1 MSGGRPLTSYVS
13 ALKRRLLAARRDG
26 LSHETRTAGAI
37 LFVDVSGFTKLTE
50 HFSAAGPEG
59 AERLAGAFDACFGRM
74 FERIV
79 ERGGDV
85 LAFAGDSVLAL
96 WPAADGTSPTLAPSV
111 RDAAECGRQLLAD
124 FHGLALPEEH
134 TLRLRGALGAGT
146 LHVLEVGGVAGRW
159 ECLVLGDALEQARRA
174 DKQGT
179 PGELT
184 LSPEARALLARQ
196 GAPSGPQQ
204 ASEADVPSEVLRAHV
219 PAIVM
224 DRETA
229 GHAEWLAEFRT
240 VTVLFARLEDV
251 ERLPE
256 GSRLTRLD
264 EAVAAVQS
272 VLKEHSGALHQFLAD
287 DSGTR
292 AVAGFGLPAFTH
304 ADDAARAVWAAFGM
318 QRRLQALGVPVSV
331 GIATGRIFTGVFG
344 CKDRCEYAIRGLVVN
359 RAARLM
365 AVAHGQ
371 ILCDE
376 TTVDACGTRI
386 GFEPLPP
393 VRLKG
398 FANPVPRYRPVE
410 GASSSSRIEPPAS
423 AALVGRAHERGL
435 LESCFKRLQAG
446 RGGLVVV
453 TGEAGIGKTHLL
465 SSVLGEAQADGVR
478 VLRSSGEA
486 LEPSTPYFAWRTLL
500 RQALVPDAEPNPENL
515 RKALLARLEH
525 ESAMLGWAPVLGAIV
540 PLDLDETEVTS
551 QMDAGARADTTERIV
566 VHLLAAQ
573 AALEPTV
580 VFVDDVHWV
589 DSLSSSLLRAV
600 AHGIAALLVVIAS
613 RPHDGAT
620 SAECGRLLGDAQA
633 ETIAL
638 GPMTGTEVTE
648 LVQRSVG
655 ADSLGDGVARLVLDR
670 AEGHPLYTRE
680 FVLGLVEAGLL
691 AVEARTCR
699 ASPAAEQAA
708 TFPQGLAAVITAR
721 IDRLSAREQLVI
733 KSASVLGRVFTVE
746 PLCELLADTEAR
758 ELRPI
763 LARLADAGMLHGEG
777 PEGEQVHSFRHITMQ
792 NVAYELLPYALR
804 RQLHKRAALSIERA
818 HAHALEPV
826 YALLA
831 HHWAAADE
839 VPEAISYFEKA
850 GEQALGRFSNREA
863 VRFLEAA
870 LALAERAPESVAAGR
885 RRRWEL
891 MLGEAHVKLAE
902 YEAARAHL
910 EASLQLGGKQR
921 PRGRGWLGADLL
933 RQGALQAMR
942 RQVSGFTGAWSNLD
956 RSGGSPGVASDDPQ
970 RESERLTSAAYTH
983 LAEVSLFT
991 HDPVGLVQ
999 STLRALN
1006 HGERAGSVRE
1016 VVFGMGGV
1024 SYTASMMG
1032 LRRLARDYRDRSLE
1046 LAESRG
1052 NLPTIAYGH
1061 QIAATMGNCIGDW
1074 EDVDRSCLRSV
1085 ELFERLGDRFRWQ
1098 SCQAIHGYMH
1108 LARGDFAAARRCL
1121 EAAFASAYPDG
1132 APQVQMWACAGALAC
1147 SLASGTPTDDEI
1159 RETERVLVAG
1169 VVPAEATLGLGALA
1183 LAYELKGDLQRALS
1197 TADRALAILRSH
1209 PPVTSYTQWSIADV
1223 ADVYVAAFRRAP
1235 RELVLRAHAEEVS
1248 AILHRAAGAM
1258 PVVAPRA
1265 HLVAARV
1272 ARLRDDT
1279 TAAMRRCEEA
1289 IRAAER
1295 LRMPHERA
1303 LAESEAASMVDA
1315 REGRR
1320 ATTAEARRS

>member
-1 MSGGRPLTSYVS
+1 LP
-13 ALKRRLLAARRDG
+13 
-26 LSHETRTAGAI
+26 HETQTAGAL

-96 WPAADGTSPTLAPSV
+96 WPAPDERLAASV

-134 TLRLRGALGAGT
+134 TLKLRGALGAGA
-146 LHVLEVGGVAGRW
+146 LHVLEVGGVGARW

-174 DKQGT
+174 DKAGT

-184 LSPEARALLARQ
+184 LSPEARALAVRQ
-196 GAPSGPQQ
+196 GEPRSTPA
-204 ASEADVPSEVLRAHV
+204 ARHAEVPSEILRAHV

-224 DRETA
+224 DRESA

-240 VTVLFARLEDV
+240 VTVVFARLEGV
-251 ERLPE
+251 EDLPDGLRLA
-256 GSRLTRLD
+256 RLND
-264 EAVAAVQS
+264 AVAAVQS
-272 VLKEHSGALHQFLAD
+272 VLREHAGALHQFLAD

-292 AVAGFGLPAFTH
+292 VVAGFGLPAFTH

-318 QRRLQALGVPVSV
+318 QRRLHALGTRLSV

-344 CKDRCEYAIRGLVVN
+344 GKERCEYAIRGLVVN

-365 AVAHGQ
+365 GVAMGQ
-371 ILCDE
+371 IVCDE
-376 TTVDACGTRI
+376 ATADACGTRI

-398 FANPVPRYRPVE
+398 FANQVPRYRPVE
-410 GASSSSRIEPPAS
+410 GASSSSRIEPAAS
-423 AALVGRAHERGL
+423 TSLVGRTHERGL
-435 LESCFKRLQAG
+435 LGACFERLQTG

-453 TGEAGIGKTHLL
+453 TGEAGMGKTHLL
-465 SSVLGEAQADGVR
+465 SSVLGEAEAGGVR

-500 RQALVPDAEPNPENL
+500 RQALVPDVEPSPDNL
-515 RKALLARLEH
+515 RQALLARLER
-525 ESAMLGWAPVLGAIV
+525 ESAMLEWAPVLGAIV
-540 PLDLDETEVTS
+540 PLGLGETEVTS

-566 VHLLAAQ
+566 VHLFAAQ

-580 VFVDDVHWV
+580 VFVDDVHWL

-600 AHGIAALLVVIAS
+600 AHGITALLVVIAS
-613 RPHDGAT
+613 RPHDGAM
-620 SAECGRLLGDAQA
+620 SAEWARLVGDTQA
-633 ETIAL
+633 ETISL
-638 GPMTGTEVTE
+638 GPMNGSEVTE

-655 ADSLGDGVARLVLDR
+655 ADSLGEGVARLVLDR

-680 FVLGLVEAGLL
+680 FVLGLVESGLL
-691 AVEARTCR
+691 AVEERTCR

-733 KSASVLGRVFTVE
+733 KSASVLGRVFGVE
-746 PLCELLADTEAR
+746 PLCELLGDADAGEV
-758 ELRPI
+758 RPV
-763 LARLADAGMLHGEG
+763 LARLADAGMLLEEG
-777 PEGEQVHSFRHITMQ
+777 PESERVHSFRHITMQ
-792 NVAYELLPYALR
+792 NVAYELLPFALR
-804 RQLHKRAALSIERA
+804 RQLHKRAARSIERV

-831 HHWAAADE
+831 HHWAAADD
-839 VPEAISYFEKA
+839 VLEAILYFEKA
-850 GEQALGRFSNREA
+850 GEQAFGRFSNREA
-863 VRFLEAA
+863 VRFLDAA
-870 LALAERAPESVAAGR
+870 LALAERAPEIAPAER
-885 RRRWEL
+885 RRRWEI

-910 EASLQLGGKQR
+910 EASLRLGGQQR
-921 PRGRGWLGADLL
+921 PRGRGLLGADLVA
-933 RQGALQAMR
+933 QGALQA
-942 RQVSGFTGAWSNLD
+942 L
-956 RSGGSPGVASDDPQ
+956 RSRLPLRDEAR
-970 RESERLTSAAYTH
+970 RESERLTSTAYFN

-1006 HGERAGSVRE
+1006 HGQRAGSVRE
-1016 VVFGMGGV
+1016 MVFGMGGV
-1024 SYTASMMG
+1024 GYTASMMG
-1032 LRRLARDYRDRSLE
+1032 LRRMARDYRDRSLE
-1046 LAESRG
+1046 LAENRG
-1052 NLPTIAYGH
+1052 QLPTIAFAH
-1061 QIAATMGNCIGDW
+1061 QIAATLGNCVGDW
-1074 EDVDRSCLRSV
+1074 EDVDRSCRRSV

-1108 LARGDFAAARRCL
+1108 LACGDFAAARRCL
-1121 EAAFASAYPDG
+1121 EAAFASAFPDG

-1147 SLASGTPTDDEI
+1147 SLASGTPTDEEI
-1159 RETERVLVAG
+1159 RETERVLSAG
-1169 VVPAEATLGLGALA
+1169 VVPAEETLGLGALA
-1183 LAYELKGDLQRALS
+1183 LAYERRGEGPRALA

-1223 ADVYVAAFRRAP
+1223 ADVYVAAFLRAP
-1235 RELVLRAHAEEVS
+1235 REVRLRAHAEEVS
-1248 AILHRAAGAM
+1248 GILRRAAGAM

-1272 ARLRDDT
+1272 ARLRDDR
-1279 TAAMRRCEEA
+1279 AAARRRCEAA

-1303 LAESEAASMVDA
+1303 LAEVEAALMAEARDA
-1315 REGRR
+1315 GR
-1320 ATTAEARRS
+1320 AAAAEARRS

>member
-1 MSGGRPLTSYVS
+1 MTGGRPLSSYVS
-13 ALKRRLLAARRDG
+13 ALKRRLLAARADDAP
-26 LSHETRTAGAI
+26 HETRTAGAL

-96 WPAADGTSPTLAPSV
+96 WPAGPDDALAASV
-111 RDAAECGRQLLAD
+111 REAAACGRQLLAD

-134 TLRLRGALGAGT
+134 TLRLRGALGAGA
-146 LHVLEVGGVAGRW
+146 LHVLEVGGVEGRW

-174 DKQGT
+174 DKEGT

-196 GAPSGPQQ
+196 AEPARPPSLPQ
-204 ASEADVPSEVLRAHV
+204 AHVPSEVLRAHV
-219 PAIVM
+219 PAVVM
-224 DRETA
+224 DRESA
-229 GHAEWLAEFRT
+229 GHATEWLAEFRT
-240 VTVLFARLEDV
+240 VTVVFARLEEIEGLPDGL
-251 ERLPE
+251 RLAK
-256 GSRLTRLD
+256 LN

-292 AVAGFGLPAFTH
+292 LVAGFGLPAFTH
-304 ADDAARAVWAAFGM
+304 ADDAARGVWAAVGM
-318 QRRLQALGVPVSV
+318 QRRMQALGVPLSV

-344 CKDRCEYAIRGLVVN
+344 GRDRCEYAIRGLVVN

-365 AVAHGQ
+365 GIAKGQ
-371 ILCDE
+371 IVCDQA
-376 TTVDACGTRI
+376 TTEACGSRI
-386 GFEPLPP
+386 DFEPLPP

-398 FANPVPRYRPVE
+398 FANPVPRYRPLE
-410 GASSSSRIEPPAS
+410 GASSSNRIERAAS
-423 AALVGRAHERGL
+423 TSLVGRAHERGL
-435 LESCFKRLQAG
+435 LGACFKRLLDG

-465 SSVLGEAQADGVR
+465 SSVLDEAEADGVR

-486 LEPSTPYFAWRTLL
+486 VEPSTPYFAWRTLL
-500 RQALVPDAEPNPENL
+500 RQALVPDSEPNAENL
-515 RKALLARLEH
+515 RQALLARLER
-525 ESAMLGWAPVLGAIV
+525 ESTMLGWAPVLGAIV
-540 PLDLDETEVTS
+540 PLGLGETEVTS

-580 VFVDDVHWV
+580 VFVDDVHWL

-600 AHGIAALLVVIAS
+600 AHGITALLVVIAS
-613 RPHDGAT
+613 RPHDGAR
-620 SAECGRLLGDAQA
+620 SAEWARLVGDAQA
-633 ETIAL
+633 ETISL
-638 GPMTGTEVTE
+638 GPMNGSEVTE
-648 LVQRSVG
+648 LVRRSVG
-655 ADSLGDGVARLVLDR
+655 ADSLGEGVARLVLDR

-721 IDRLSAREQLVI
+721 IDRLSPREQLVI
-733 KSASVLGRVFTVE
+733 KSASVLGRVFGVE
-746 PLCELLADTEAR
+746 PLCELLGDVDACEV
-758 ELRPI
+758 RPL
-763 LARLADAGMLHGEG
+763 LARLTHAGMLSEEASEGEG
-777 PEGEQVHSFRHITMQ
+777 VHSFRHITMQ
-792 NVAYELLPYALR
+792 NVAYELLPFALR
-804 RQLHKRAALSIERA
+804 RQLHKRAASWIERT
-818 HAHALEPV
+818 HARALEPV

-839 VPEAISYFEKA
+839 VREAISYFEKA
-850 GEQALGRFSNREA
+850 GEQAFGRFSNREA
-863 VRFLEAA
+863 VRFLDAA
-870 LALAERAPESVAAGR
+870 LALSERAPDFAPAAR

-910 EASLQLGGKQR
+910 EASLRLGGQQR
-921 PRGRGWLGADLL
+921 PRGRGLLGADLFT
-933 RQGALQAMR
+933 QGALQALR
-942 RQVSGFTGAWSNLD
+942 RHVSGFAGAWSKQDEGRRWPLARD
-956 RSGGSPGVASDDPQ
+956 EAR
-970 RESERLTSAAYTH
+970 RESERLTSTAYFN
-983 LAEVSLFT
+983 LGEVSLFT

-1024 SYTASMMG
+1024 GYTASMMG
-1032 LRRLARDYRDRSLE
+1032 LRRMARDYRDRSLV

-1052 NLPTIAYGH
+1052 HLPTIAFAH
-1061 QIAATMGNCIGDW
+1061 QIAATLGNCTGDW
-1074 EDVDRSCLRSV
+1074 EDVDRSCRRSI
-1085 ELFERLGDRFRWQ
+1085 ELFELLGDRFRWQ
-1098 SCQAIHGYMH
+1098 SCLAIHGYMY
-1108 LARGDFAAARRCL
+1108 LARGDFAAARQCL

-1147 SLASGTPTDDEI
+1147 SLATGTPTDEEI
-1159 RETERVLVAG
+1159 RETERVLAAG
-1169 VVPAEATLGLGALA
+1169 VVPAEETLGLGALA
-1183 LAYELKGDLQRALS
+1183 LAYEQRDAGERALA

-1223 ADVYVAAFRRAP
+1223 ADVYIAAFRRKP
-1235 RELVLRAHAEEVS
+1235 HELRLRAHADEVS
-1248 AILHRAAGAM
+1248 EILRRAAGAM
-1258 PVVAPRA
+1258 PVIAPRA

-1279 TAAMRRCEEA
+1279 GAARRRCEEA

-1303 LAESEAASMVDA
+1303 LAELEAASMADA
-1315 REGRR
+1315 RSAAR
-1320 ATTAEARRS
+1320 ASAAEAPRS